1 MTTMATTAPITS
13 KYTSKLRNKRVLVL
27 GGTSGIGFCVAEAS
41 IESGATVIVSS
52 SRQPK
57 IDTTIERIKSSYPD
71 CEARIS
77 GHACDLANTETLEQ
91 NLEDLLKFATSGGK
105 EKLDH
110 VVFTA
115 GDSFALKGL
124 VDMTVDSIQKLPTV
138 RFVAVILLA
147 KLLVPKYITSS
158 AKSSITLTG
167 GVNSTKPG
175 AGWSVLAGWGAAIEG
190 LVRGFAVDL
199 KPIRVN
205 CVAPGAVNTELVQ
218 SFAGDRLDAI
228 LKHFRDMTTTGAV
241 GRPEDLAE
249 AYLYCMKDRFVT
261 GSVLHSNGGHLLT

>member
-1 MTTMATTAPITS
+1 MTITLPATS

-41 IESGATVIVSS
+41 IESGATVVVSS
-52 SRQPK
+52 SRQAK

-71 CEARIS
+71 CGARIS
-77 GHACDLANTETLEQ
+77 GHACDLANTETLKQ
-91 NLEDLLKFATSGGK
+91 NLEALLRFATSDGK
-105 EKLDH
+105 DKLDH

-115 GDSFALKGL
+115 GDSFAVKNL
-124 VDMTVDSIQKLPTV
+124 VDTTVDWIQKLGTV
-138 RFVAVILLA
+138 RFVAAVLLG
-147 KLLVPKYITSS
+147 KLLVPRYMTSN
-158 AKSSITLTG
+158 AESSITLTG
-167 GVNSTKPG
+167 GVNTTKPR

-190 LVRGFAVDL
+190 LARGFAVDL

-218 SFAGDRLDAI
+218 SFAGDRLDAV
-228 LKHFRDMTTTGAV
+228 LKHFRDMTTTGTV

-249 AYLYCMKDRFVT
+249 AYLYCMKDQFVT

>member
-1 MTTMATTAPITS
+1 MTS
-13 KYTSKLRNKRVLVL
+13 KYTSKLRNKRVIVL

-57 IDTTIERIKSSYPD
+57 IDTTVERIKSSYPD

-91 NLEDLLKFATSGGK
+91 NLEALLKFATSEGR

-115 GDSFALKGL
+115 GNRFTIRSL
-124 VDMTVDSIQKLPTV
+124 VDMTADSIQKLPTV
-138 RFVAVILLA
+138 RFVGAILLA
-147 KLLVPKYITSS
+147 KLLVPRYMTSS
-158 AKSSITLTG
+158 AESSITLTG

-175 AGWSVLAGWGAAIEG
+175 AGWGVMAGWGAATEG
-190 LVRGFAVDL
+190 LARGLSVDL

-205 CVAPGAVNTELVQ
+205 CVAPGAVNTELMQ
-218 SFAGDRLDAI
+218 SLAGDRLDAV
-228 LKHFRDMTTTGAV
+228 LKHYRDMTTTGTV

-249 AYLYCMKDRFVT
+249 AYLYCMKDQFVT